1 MSEHHLKIKEDK
13 PTKKLVGFELID
25 RGVPRQHYPICD
37 ANGTVIGEVTSGTM
51 SPTLNKAIGMGYV
64 QTAFSKAD
72 SEIFVEVRGKLLKA
86 VVAKIPFL

>member
-1 MSEHHLKIKEDK
+1 
-13 PTKKLVGFELID
+13 
-25 RGVPRQHYPICD
+25 
-37 ANGTVIGEVTSGTM
+37 
-51 SPTLNKAIGMGYV
+51 MGYV